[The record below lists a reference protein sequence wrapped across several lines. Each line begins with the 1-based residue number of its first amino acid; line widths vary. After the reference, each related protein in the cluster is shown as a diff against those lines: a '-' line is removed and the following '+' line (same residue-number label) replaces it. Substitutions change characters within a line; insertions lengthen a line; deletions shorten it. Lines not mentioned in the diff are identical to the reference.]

1 MWEIELK
8 KNNEK
13 TNEIRK
19 WCRLLLFFPL
29 LFFLFYVNVEGDAS
43 NVFHNVNYS
52 IAKSLLQ
59 GKAAGS
65 STGNENER
73 EIKKYLIQG
82 MPKKVD
88 VLAIGPS
95 LITYLGKEAIRENT
109 FYNLGVTN
117 GDHYDMMAQ
126 FMLLQENNIHF
137 KKVVLTIDP
146 AYFTDDSYVKDNV
159 MHDALMPYSEAMLR
173 YLRDGKFPGKK
184 KSKIYDFWQTTIS
197 KWRSTPLFSLSY
209 FQSSLPFVL
218 DGEGSRLLDVEAH
231 PEKLYY
237 EPDGSRHQTE
247 HMQNASIEDVKREVQ
262 SLDYTVFDCT
272 LETKR
277 KEEFEQ
283 LLDYLE
289 KQGVT
294 VEFWICPLSPSLWNS
309 LNKQK
314 YPIFEELEGYANL
327 VARRKKIHISGSFN
341 PDTVGVSD
349 ADFYDARHMKR
360 KSIARFFTF

>member
-1 MWEIELK
+1 MHSGKLNPEKRTAELVRAFKNIDSNNSFLFIFGMVEEPYKDEIMHLIQNDKRVYFLGWKKGEEINELLCAADVYCQPGSPSATSQLALCCGCTEIVYPSLSYKALYGDSVLYAENEKALLEQLK
-8 KNNEK
+8 KLEDKAVLHISKEK
-13 TNEIRK
+13 A
-19 WCRLLLFFPL
+19 
-29 LFFLFYVNVEGDAS
+29 FLKAS
-43 NVFHNVNYS
+43 S
-52 IAKSLLQ
+52 ILDY
-59 GKAAGS
+59 
-65 STGNENER
+65 
-73 EIKKYLIQG
+73 KKI
-82 MPKKVD
+82 
-88 VLAIGPS
+88 A
-95 LITYLGKEAIRENT
+95 E
-109 FYNLGVTN
+109 
-117 GDHYDMMAQ
+117 
-126 FMLLQENNIHF
+126 
-137 KKVVLTIDP
+137 
-146 AYFTDDSYVKDNV
+146 
-159 MHDALMPYSEAMLR
+159 R

-218 DGEGSRLLDVEAH
+218 DREGSRLLDVEAH

-247 HMQNASIEDVKREVQ
+247 HMQNASIEDVKKEVQ

-294 VEFWICPLSPSLWNS
+294 VEFWICPLSPSLWSS